1 MESYRIRQTSERGVY
16 VTFRQALIAVAL
28 VGVGILVG
36 AAAFP
41 PSQAW
46 GEVRVTP
53 PPKAFES
60 GGLIGV
66 PILKEIAATLHTMD
80 ARLAKVE
87 AVADF
92 LQTELQASKR

>member
-1 MESYRIRQTSERGVY
+1 MLTGSV
-16 VTFRQALIAVAL
+16 
-28 VGVGILVG
+28 
-36 AAAFP
+36 AFP
-41 PSQAW
+41 PAEAR
-46 GEVRVTP
+46 GEVRAGP

-87 AVADF
+87 AVAD
-92 LQTELQASKR
+92 LLESELRANKK

>member
-1 MESYRIRQTSERGVY
+1 MKDFKIHQNVERGMV
-16 VTFRQALIAVAL
+16 VSFRHVLVGVAL
-28 VGVGILVG
+28 VGAGMLVG
-36 AAAFP
+36 AGAFP
-41 PSQAW
+41 PSEAW

-60 GGLIGV
+60 GGLISV

-92 LQTELQASKR
+92 LQAELQANKR